1 MQSNQAKLEISN
13 LNAYYGKASVLRD
26 INIHVNPGER
36 VAILGRNGMGKT
48 TLLKSIMGLDKV
60 RVEGN
65 IRYGDRELVK
75 MPIYGVA
82 RQGIGYVPQGWQLFR
97 SLSVEEHLVMAYR
110 KGESGNE
117 WTPERVL
124 DTFPE
129 IARRRKIGGTRLS
142 GGEQQILAIGRAL
155 VTNSNLLL
163 MDEPSEGVSTM
174 VLERVREICDELSQN
189 GKSILLVEQNLS
201 LALKISQRIYILVN
215 GSIVHSASSEEF
227 RDDVERQSMYLG
239 I

>member
-1 MQSNQAKLEISN
+1 MHKANARLEISN
-13 LNAYYGKASVLRD
+13 LNAYYGKAHVLHD
-26 INIHVNPGER
+26 VAIGVDAGER

-48 TLLKSIMGLDKV
+48 TLLKAIMGLDKV
-60 RVEGN
+60 RVEGS
-65 IRYGDRELVK
+65 IRYGGSELTAR
-75 MPIYGVA
+75 PTYEVA
-82 RQGIGYVPQGWQLFR
+82 RAGVGYVPQGWQLFR
-97 SLSVEEHLVMAYR
+97 SLSVEEHLLMAYR
-110 KGESGNE
+110 KGDGADE

-124 DTFPE
+124 DMFPE

-155 VTNSNLLL
+155 VTNTDLLL

-174 VLERVREICDELSQN
+174 VLERVNQICRELSQN

-201 LALKISQRIYILVN
+201 LALKIAQRVYILVN
-215 GSIVHSASSEEF
+215 GAIVHSASSEAF
-227 RDDVERQSMYLG
+227 REDHKRQSMYLG

>member
-1 MQSNQAKLEISN
+1 MHSTDKNLNISG
-13 LNAYYGKASVLRD
+13 LNAYYGKALVLRD
-26 INIHVNPGER
+26 VSIEVGQGER

-60 RVEGN
+60 RVEGSV
-65 IRYGDRELVK
+65 RYGEAELTK
-75 MPIYGVA
+75 LPIYGVA
-82 RQGIGYVPQGWQLFR
+82 RQGVGYVPQGWQLFR
-97 SLSVEEHLVMAYR
+97 SLSVEEHLLMAYR
-110 KGESGNE
+110 KGKGADE

-124 DTFPE
+124 EVFPE
-129 IARRRKIGGTRLS
+129 IGRRRKIGGTRLS

-155 VTNSNLLL
+155 VSNADLLL

-174 VLERVREICDELSQN
+174 VLERVSDICSELSRQ

-201 LALKISQRIYILVN
+201 LALKIAQRVYILVN
-215 GSIVHSASSEEF
+215 GSIVHAASAAEF
-227 RDDVERQSMYLG
+227 GADRERQALYLG

>member
-1 MQSNQAKLEISN
+1 MQPNQAKLEISN

-60 RVEGN
+60 RVEGS
-65 IRYGDRELVK
+65 IRYGERELVK

-110 KGESGNE
+110 KGEAGNE

-227 RDDVERQSMYLG
+227 RDDVDRQSMYLG

>member
-1 MQSNQAKLEISN
+1 MQPNQAKLEISN

-60 RVEGN
+60 RVEGS

-110 KGESGNE
+110 KGESGSE